1 MRSSSWAV
9 LLVLVA
15 VVSAA
20 PPSVTGIDSLS
31 REAIQAGMAAQGMK
45 VEELGFFKQWA
56 VDSFFRLKVVDRL
69 LDHPLEVVAYT
80 ESTAART
87 VLLESL
93 PAGKMLDHWRVLDCG
108 IRPDDSARLW
118 REVQTESKQK
128 LAGTEALA
136 PALERSINLLL
147 GSYRVGNRYLQ
158 QAVAGLSKYELDGL
172 LGEAPDFWKD
182 EDDSLEKSFSGKLHR
197 EFGQEYDTSRE
208 FKLETLC
215 VYVRKLDRH
224 ALAMSGMAVVMA
236 AAEARRLLASGP
248 IPAPHETEA
257 RTTPGVDGGVLFRA
271 ETDWGTVVVGSP
283 GDNVYHNDCC
293 IIIDLG
299 GNDRYMNRAGGAV
312 GFLSADG
319 LGTRSELKDNSVM
332 SRAFSTLIDLAGND
346 GYFSDR
352 LFSQGA
358 ALFGAGVLIDCAG
371 DDVYRAAHY
380 SQGASIFGTGLL
392 WDMSGTDLYDA
403 GFFAQGASDFG
414 NALLVD
420 NSGND
425 SYRCWCYGQGFAS
438 TWAAGT
444 LADFEGND
452 VYRAGGKYLHVPLLP
467 HEYRSFSHGFAIGR
481 RPDAG
486 GGVAFLCDKSGN
498 DFYDGEVFCEATSY
512 WYSLGMIWDGSGYDH
527 YTAAQYTQG
536 AGIHLS
542 IGCLVDEEGC
552 DSYMTRLGPA
562 QGQGH
567 DLSVGALVDRKGDDY
582 YCCSG
587 GQGIGLTNSA
597 AFLIDEDGNDC
608 YVTQDS
614 LLGQG
619 SSNFA
624 RGFGGMGLFV
634 DLAGTDKYSQRN
646 VATERSFWTKGTYG
660 SGLDY
665 DRPASVEN
673 FEPDVDTSAEALD
686 TAITAPV
693 ESVFATASMWR
704 VGNIVMKVNRARKQ
718 LIKLG
723 PTALK
728 YVAEEKM
735 DTKNGLESEAI
746 QALVKAWPDSAKPY
760 LFRVLRD
767 DRYLARNNGA
777 YFLGKLGRSAF
788 DAVESIYAA
797 LEAKRISPR
806 RGVYSLGDIGD
817 SLVVPRI
824 LYLLKDKMEIS
835 RIVTAEAC
843 GKLKNPVAIP
853 DLIQTLNDRMF
864 TVRSAAEAA
873 LVAIGRPSLEP
884 VLAELPKLKPVAL
897 GHALRT
903 AGALAAKLDTT
914 QSDQDLQ
921 ARCRSAF
928 KSYVAHP
935 DNFVRIQAVA
945 ACGTVL
951 DDSLR
956 ADIEAR
962 RAQEKDWFVLTKYR
976 EVLGV
981 R

>member
-1 MRSSSWAV
+1 MRKYVASA
-9 LLVLVA
+9 LLVLAAIAAADSLPA
-15 VVSAA
+15 VK
-20 PPSVTGIDSLS
+20 GIDSLS
-31 REAIQAGMAAQGMK
+31 MSAIKLGMDANGMQ
-45 VEELGFFKQWA
+45 VDELGFFKQWS

-87 VLLESL
+87 VSLESL
-93 PAGKMLDHWRVLDCG
+93 PAGKMLDEWRVLDCG
-108 IRPDDSARLW
+108 ISPGDSARLW
-118 REVQTESKQK
+118 KEVEAKAKTQ
-128 LAGTEALA
+128 LPGTEGLG
-136 PALERSINLLL
+136 ETGRSINLLL
-147 GSYRVGNRYLQ
+147 ASYRVGDKYLK
-158 QAVAGLSKYELDGL
+158 QAVAKLSPYELDGL
-172 LGEAPDFWKD
+172 LGEGPDFWKD
-182 EDDSLEKSFSGKLHR
+182 EDDTVEKSFSGKMHQ
-197 EFGQEYDTSRE
+197 EFGKQYDTSRE
-208 FKLETLC
+208 FKLETLT

-224 ALAMSGMAVVMA
+224 ALALSGMAVVMA
-236 AAEARRLLASGP
+236 ATEARRLIAGRP
-248 IPAPHETEA
+248 VNPHIPSPHEYDTPNA
-257 RTTPGVDGGVLFRA
+257 PGVDGGVLFSA
-271 ETDWGTVVVGSP
+271 ETEWGKVVVGKQ
-283 GDNVYHNDCC
+283 GDNVYHDDCC
-293 IIIDLG
+293 ILIDVG

-312 GFLSADG
+312 GFLS
-319 LGTRSELKDNSVM
+319 KP
-332 SRAFSTLIDLAGND
+332 FSTVIDMAGND
-346 GYFSDR
+346 YYWSDR
-352 LFSQGA
+352 LYSQGA
-358 ALFGAGVLIDCAG
+358 ALFGVGILIDCQG

-380 SQGASIFGTGLL
+380 SQGASQFGTGLL

-414 NALLVD
+414 TALLMD

-425 SYRCWCYGQGFAS
+425 NYRCWCYGQGFAS

-444 LADFEGND
+444 LADFAGND
-452 VYRAGGKYLHVPLLP
+452 VYTAGGKYLHVPLLP

-486 GGVAFLCDKSGN
+486 GGVALLCDQSGN

-542 IGCLVDEEGC
+542 VGVLVDEGGC

-567 DLSVGALVDRKGDDY
+567 DLSVGALVDRGGDDY

-624 RGFGGMGLFV
+624 RGFGGMGIFA

-646 VATERSFWTKGTYG
+646 VATERAYWTKGTYG
-660 SGLDY
+660 AGLDY

-673 FEPDVDTSAEALD
+673 FEPDVDTSSASIESI
-686 TAITAPV
+686 ITAPV
-693 ESVFATASMWR
+693 ESVFKTASMWR
-704 VGNIVMKVNRARKQ
+704 VGNVIKKVERARKE
-718 LIKLG
+718 LVKLG
-723 PTALK
+723 PRALR
-728 YVAEEKM
+728 YVAEKKM
-735 DTKNGLESEAI
+735 DTKDGLESEAI
-746 QALVKAWPDSAKPY
+746 EVLVKAWPDSSKPY
-760 LFRVLRD
+760 LFKALRD
-767 DRYLARNNGA
+767 KRLLARNNAA
-777 YFLGKLGRSAF
+777 YFLGKLGRDGF

-797 LEAKRISPR
+797 LKDKRISPR
-806 RGVYSLGDIGD
+806 RGVYAFGDIGD
-817 SLVVPRI
+817 SLVVPRM
-824 LYLLKDKMEIS
+824 LYLLSDKMEIS

-853 DLIQTLNDRMF
+853 DLIKALGDRYF

-884 VLAELPKLKPVAL
+884 VMAGLPKLKPVAL

-914 QSDQDLQ
+914 EADSEVKTGLRD
-921 ARCRSAF
+921 AF
-928 KSYVAHP
+928 MSYVTHP

-945 ACGTVL
+945 ASGVVL
-951 DDSLR
+951 DDATCSALQSAR
-956 ADIEAR
+956 AN
-962 RAQEKDWFVLTKYR
+962 EKDWFVLSKYR
-976 EVLGV
+976 EVLGA

>member
-1 MRSSSWAV
+1 MRKY
-9 LLVLVA
+9 VA
-15 VVSAA
+15 VVVFCLALIASAA
-20 PPSVTGIDSLS
+20 PPPVIGIDSLS
-31 REAIQAGMAAQGMK
+31 MSAIKAGMDAQGMA
-45 VEELGFFKQWA
+45 VDELGFFKQWS

-80 ESTAART
+80 ESSAART
-87 VLLESL
+87 ILLESL

-108 IRPDDSARLW
+108 IKPGDSARLW
-118 REVQTESKQK
+118 REVEAEAKKQ
-128 LAGTEALA
+128 LPGTEALG
-136 PALERSINLLL
+136 ALERPINLLL
-147 GSYRVGNRYLQ
+147 GSYAVGDRYLKQ
-158 QAVAGLSKYELDGL
+158 SIAKLSQHELDGL

-182 EDDSLEKSFSGKLHR
+182 EDDTVEKSFSGKMHR
-197 EFGQEYDTSRE
+197 EFGKEYDTSRE

-224 ALAMSGMAVVMA
+224 ALAMSGLAVTMA
-236 AAEARRLLASGP
+236 ATEARRLVAAAPMTRP
-248 IPAPHETEA
+248 IPRPGEVEG
-257 RTTPGVDGGVLFRA
+257 RTTPGVDGGVAFRA
-271 ETDWGTVVVGSP
+271 ESEWGTVVIGSH

-312 GFLSADG
+312 GILS
-319 LGTRSELKDNSVM
+319 KP
-332 SRAFSTLIDLAGND
+332 FSTVIDMEGND
-346 GYFSDR
+346 AYYSDR

-371 DDVYRAAHY
+371 DDVYRATHY
-380 SQGASIFGTGLL
+380 SQAASIFGTGML
-392 WDMSGTDLYDA
+392 WDMVGTDIYEA

-414 NALLVD
+414 SALLVD

-425 SYRCWCYGQGFAS
+425 GYRCWCYGQGFAS

-542 IGCLVDEEGC
+542 VGVLVDEEGC
-552 DSYMTRLGPA
+552 DTYITRLGPA

-634 DLAGTDKYSQRN
+634 DLAGHDKYTQEN
-646 VATERSFWTKGTYG
+646 VATEKAFWAKGTYG

-673 FEPDVDTSAEALD
+673 FEPDVDTSEAAMD
-686 TAITAPV
+686 TTITAPV
-693 ESVFATASMWR
+693 ESVFKTASMWR

-718 LIKLG
+718 LVKLG
-723 PTALK
+723 PKALA
-728 YVAEEKM
+728 YVADKKM
-735 DTKNGLESEAI
+735 DTKDGLESEAI
-746 QALVKAWPDSAKPY
+746 EQLVKAWPDSSKPY
-760 LFRVLRD
+760 LYKALRD
-767 DRYLARNNGA
+767 DRYLARNNAA

-788 DAVESIYAA
+788 DAVESVFVA
-797 LEAKRISPR
+797 LKAKRISPR
-806 RGVYSLGDIGD
+806 RGAYALGDIGD

-824 LYLLKDKMEIS
+824 LYLLQDKMEIS
-835 RIVTAEAC
+835 RIVTSEAC

-853 DLIQTLNDRMF
+853 DLIRTLGDKYF

-873 LVAIGRPSLEP
+873 LVAIGQPSMEP
-884 VLAELPKLKPVAL
+884 VLQEMPKLKSVAL

-903 AGALAAKLDTT
+903 AGALAAKLDTLPGDSVT
-914 QSDQDLQ
+914 R
-921 ARCRSAF
+921 ARCRTVF
-928 KSYVAHP
+928 VSYLGHP
-935 DNFVRIQAVA
+935 NNFVRLQAVA
-945 ACGTVL
+945 ACGTIL

-956 ADIEAR
+956 VTLAVAR
-962 RAQEKDWFVLTKYR
+962 ANEKDWFVLTKYR
-976 EVLGV
+976 EVLGLAK
-981 R
+981 

>member
-1 MRSSSWAV
+1 MRTKSWVV

-15 VVSAA
+15 VAFA
-20 PPSVTGIDSLS
+20 EPPAVVGIDSLS
-31 REAIQAGMAAQGMK
+31 MSAIEAGMDAQGMR
-45 VEELGFFKQWA
+45 VDELGFFKQWA

-87 VLLESL
+87 IQLESL
-93 PAGKMLDHWRVLDCG
+93 PAAKMLDEWRVIDCG
-108 IRPDDSARLW
+108 IRPGDSAKVW
-118 REVQTESKQK
+118 REVETAARADSLR
-128 LAGTEALA
+128 LAASGLPQPLSQA
-136 PALERSINLLL
+136 IILLL
-147 GSYRVGNRYLQ
+147 GSYRVGDKYLN
-158 QAVAGLSKYELDGL
+158 QAIARLSPFELDGL
-172 LGEAPDFWKD
+172 LGEGPDFWKD
-182 EDDSLEKSFSGKLHR
+182 EDDSVEKSFSGKLHR
-197 EFGQEYDTSRE
+197 EFGKEYDTSRQ
-208 FKLETLC
+208 FKSETLC
-215 VYVRKLDRH
+215 LYVRKLDRH

-236 AAEARRLLASGP
+236 AAEARRLLAAGP
-248 IPAPHETEA
+248 LPFPHETEA
-257 RTTPGVDGGVLFRA
+257 RTAPGVDGGVMFDVQTEFGR
-271 ETDWGTVVVGSP
+271 VVVGGA
-283 GDNVYHNDCC
+283 GDNVYHDDCC
-293 IIIDLG
+293 ILIDVG

-312 GFLSADG
+312 GFLSQP
-319 LGTRSELKDNSVM
+319 
-332 SRAFSTLIDLAGND
+332 FSTVIDLAGND
-346 GYFSDR
+346 YYYSDR

-358 ALFGAGVLIDCAG
+358 AMFGAGVLIDCGG
-371 DDVYRAAHY
+371 DDVYRASHY
-380 SQGASIFGTGLL
+380 SQGASMFGTGLL
-392 WDMSGTDLYDA
+392 WDMEGTDIYDA

-414 NALLVD
+414 TALLAD

-425 SYRCWCYGQGFAS
+425 NYRCWCYGQGFAS

-444 LADFEGND
+444 LADFAGND
-452 VYRAGGKYLHVPLLP
+452 VYTAGGKYLHVPLLP

-481 RPDAG
+481 RPDTG
-486 GGVAFLCDKSGN
+486 GGVALLCDQSGN
-498 DFYDGEVFCEATSY
+498 DFYDGEVFCEGTSY
-512 WYSLGMIWDGSGYDH
+512 WYSLGMLWDGSGYDH

-542 IGCLVDEEGC
+542 IGALVDEGGC

-567 DLSVGALVDRKGDDY
+567 DLSVGALVDRGGDDY

-634 DLAGTDKYSQRN
+634 DLAGADKYSQRN
-646 VATERSFWTKGTYG
+646 VATERAFWTKGTYG

-673 FEPDVDTSAEALD
+673 FEPNVDTSSASID
-686 TAITAPV
+686 SVITAPV
-693 ESVFATASMWR
+693 ESVFKTASMWR
-704 VGNIVMKVNRARKQ
+704 VGNVVKKVERARKE
-718 LIKLG
+718 LVKLG
-723 PTALK
+723 PKALA
-728 YVAEEKM
+728 YVADKKM
-735 DTKNGLESEAI
+735 DTKDGLESEAI
-746 QALVKAWPDSAKPY
+746 EVLVKAWPDSAKPY
-760 LFRVLRD
+760 LFKALRD
-767 DRYLARNNGA
+767 PRYLARNNAA
-777 YFLGKLGRSAF
+777 YFLGKLGRNGF
-788 DAVESIYAA
+788 DAVESLFVA
-797 LEAKRISPR
+797 LKAKRISPR

-853 DLIQTLNDRMF
+853 ALMSTLNDAIF

-873 LVAIGRPSLEP
+873 LVAIGRMSLDS
-884 VLAELPKLKPVAL
+884 LLGGMPKLKPVAL
-897 GHALRT
+897 GHALR
-903 AGALAAKLDTT
+903 ASGALAAKLDTT
-914 QSDQDLQ
+914 SADTQMRD
-921 ARCRSAF
+921 RCRAAF
-928 KSYVAHP
+928 LSRITHP

-945 ACGTVL
+945 AGGTVL
-951 DDSLR
+951 DDATR
-956 ADIEAR
+956 AALQSQ

-976 EVLGV
+976 EVLDV
-981 R
+981 K

>member
-1 MRSSSWAV
+1 MNMKSASV
-9 LLVLVA
+9 VLVLVA

-20 PPSVTGIDSLS
+20 PPSVVGIDSLS
-31 REAIQAGMAAQGMK
+31 REAIQAGMAAQGME

-87 VLLESL
+87 VSLESL
-93 PAGKMLDHWRVLDCG
+93 PAGKMLDQWRVIDCG
-108 IRPDDSARLW
+108 IKPGDSAKLW
-118 REVQTESKQK
+118 REVKAAAKVSA
-128 LAGTEALA
+128 AGTEAL
-136 PALERSINLLL
+136 PKALGQSINLLL
-147 GSYRVGNRYLQ
+147 GSYAVGDKYLK
-158 QAVAGLSKYELDGL
+158 QAVAKLSSYELDGL

-182 EDDSLEKSFSGKLHR
+182 EDDSVEKSFSGKLHR

-224 ALAMSGMAVVMA
+224 ALAMSGMAVTMA
-236 AAEARRLLASGP
+236 AAEARRLLAAGP
-248 IPAPHETEA
+248 LPFANEAEA
-257 RTTPGVDGGVLFRA
+257 RTAPGVDGGVVLNL
-271 ETDWGTVVVGSP
+271 ETEFGRIIVGGA
-283 GDNVYHNDCC
+283 GDNVYHDDCC

-312 GFLSADG
+312 GILS
-319 LGTRSELKDNSVM
+319 KP
-332 SRAFSTLIDLAGND
+332 FSTVIDLAGND
-346 GYFSDR
+346 YYYSDR
-352 LFSQGA
+352 LFSQGS

-380 SQGASIFGTGLL
+380 SQGASEFGTGLL

-414 NALLVD
+414 TALLMD

-425 SYRCWCYGQGFAS
+425 NYRCWCYGQGFAS
-438 TWAAGT
+438 TWASGT
-444 LADFEGND
+444 LADFAGND
-452 VYRAGGKYLHVPLLP
+452 VYTAGGKYLHVPLLP

-486 GGVAFLCDKSGN
+486 GGVALLCDRSGN
-498 DFYDGEVFCEATSY
+498 DLYNGEVFCEGTSY
-512 WYSLGMIWDGSGYDH
+512 WYSLGMLWDGSGYDH

-542 IGCLVDEEGC
+542 IGVLVDEEGC

-646 VATERSFWTKGTYG
+646 VATERAFWTKGTYG

-665 DRPASVEN
+665 DRPASVEV

-723 PTALK
+723 PKALA
-728 YVAEEKM
+728 YVADKKM

-746 QALVKAWPDSAKPY
+746 EALVKAWPDSAKPY
-760 LFRVLRD
+760 LFRALRD

-777 YFLGKLGRSAF
+777 YFLGKLGRSSF

-797 LEAKRISPR
+797 LKAKRISPR

-817 SLVVPRI
+817 SLVVPRV

-853 DLIQTLNDRMF
+853 DLIRTLGDKYF

-873 LVAIGRPSLEP
+873 LVAIGRPSFEPLLE
-884 VLAELPKLKPVAL
+884 ATARKLKPVAL

-903 AGALAAKLDTT
+903 AGALAAKLDTVP
-914 QSDQDLQ
+914 DDKDLQ
-921 ARCRSAF
+921 AQGRAVF
-928 KSYVAHP
+928 LSYIEHP
-935 DNFVRIQAVA
+935 NNFVRLQAVA
-945 ACGTVL
+945 ACGMVL
-951 DDSLR
+951 DDQLR
-956 ADIEAR
+956 ATLGSA
-962 RAQEKDWFVLTKYR
+962 RAQEEDWFVLTKYR
-976 EVLGV
+976 EVLGAK
-981 R
+981 

>member
-1 MRSSSWAV
+1 
-9 LLVLVA
+9 
-15 VVSAA
+15 
-20 PPSVTGIDSLS
+20 
-31 REAIQAGMAAQGMK
+31 
-45 VEELGFFKQWA
+45 
-56 VDSFFRLKVVDRL
+56 
-69 LDHPLEVVAYT
+69 
-80 ESTAART
+80 
-87 VLLESL
+87 
-93 PAGKMLDHWRVLDCG
+93 VLDCG
-108 IRPDDSARLW
+108 IRRGDSARLW
-118 REVQTESKQK
+118 REVEAESRKK
-128 LAGTEALA
+128 LAGTETMA
-136 PALERSINLLL
+136 PALGRSINLLL
-147 GSYRVGNRYLQ
+147 ASYRVGEKYLK
-158 QAVAGLSKYELDGL
+158 QAIANLSEHELDGL

-182 EDDSLEKSFSGKLHR
+182 EDDSVEKSFTGKLHR

-224 ALAMSGMAVVMA
+224 ALAMSGMAVTMA

-248 IPAPHETEA
+248 LPSPHETGA
-257 RTTPGVDGGVLFRA
+257 RTTPGVDGGVLFRT
-271 ETDWGTVVVGSP
+271 ETEWGTVVVGSP

-293 IIIDLG
+293 IIIDIG
-299 GNDRYMNRAGGAV
+299 GNDRYLNRAGGAV
-312 GFLSADG
+312 GVLS
-319 LGTRSELKDNSVM
+319 KP
-332 SRAFSTLIDLAGND
+332 FSAVIDLEGSD
-346 GYFSDR
+346 CYFSDR
-352 LFSQGA
+352 PFSQGA
-358 ALFGAGVLIDCAG
+358 ALFGAGVLIDCGG

-380 SQGASIFGTGLL
+380 SQGASEFGTGLL
-392 WDMSGTDLYDA
+392 WDMAGDDMYQA
-403 GFFAQGASDFG
+403 GFFAQAASDFG
-414 NALLVD
+414 SALLLD
-420 NSGND
+420 NGGND

-444 LADFEGND
+444 LADLEGND
-452 VYRAGGKYLHVPLLP
+452 VYRAGGRYLHEPLLP

-486 GGVAFLCDKSGN
+486 GGVAFLCDRSGN
-498 DFYDGEVFCEATSY
+498 DFYDGEVFCQATSY

-542 IGCLVDEEGC
+542 IGVLVDEEGC

-646 VATERSFWTKGTYG
+646 VAAEKAFWVKGTYG

-665 DRPASVEN
+665 DRPASVEE
-673 FEPDVDTSAEALD
+673 FEPDIDTS
-686 TAITAPV
+686 TAGIDSIITAPV
-693 ESVFATASMWR
+693 ESVFKTASMWR
-704 VGNIVMKVNRARKQ
+704 VGNVVKKVERARKELAQ
-718 LIKLG
+718 LGTK
-723 PTALK
+723 ALE
-728 YVAEEKM
+728 YVAKEKM
-735 DTKNGLESEAI
+735 DTKDGLEAEAI
-746 QALVKAWPDSAKPY
+746 QVLVKALPDSSKPY
-760 LFRVLRD
+760 LFRALRD
-767 DRYLARNNGA
+767 ERYLARQNGA

-788 DAVESIYAA
+788 DAVESVYSAVQ
-797 LEAKRISPR
+797 AKRISPR
-806 RGVYSLGDIGD
+806 RGVYALGEIGD

-824 LYLLKDKMEIS
+824 LYLLKDEMELS

-843 GKLKNPVAIP
+843 GRLKNPVAIP
-853 DLIQTLNDRMF
+853 DLIRALGDRLF

-873 LVAIGRPSLEP
+873 LVAIGRPSLDP
-884 VLAELPKLKPVAL
+884 VLAELPRLKPVAL
-897 GHALRT
+897 GHALR
-903 AGALAAKLDTT
+903 AGSALAAKLDTT
-914 QSDQDLQ
+914 EADEEME
-921 ARCRSAF
+921 AGCRAAF
-928 KSYVAHP
+928 KSYLTHQ

-945 ACGTVL
+945 ACGAAM

-956 ADIEAR
+956 AVLAAGREA
-962 RAQEKDWFVLTKYR
+962 EEDWFVLTKYR
-976 EVLGV
+976 EVLGAK
-981 R
+981 

>member
-1 MRSSSWAV
+1 MNMPKNVAIV
-9 LLVLVA
+9 LLVGICSA
-15 VVSAA
+15 FAATPEVV
-20 PPSVTGIDSLS
+20 GIDSLS
-31 REAIQAGMAAQGMK
+31 REAIQAGMAAQGME

-80 ESTAART
+80 ESTASRT
-87 VLLESL
+87 VQLESL
-93 PAGKMLDHWRVLDCG
+93 PAGKMLDGWRVLDCG
-108 IRPDDSARLW
+108 IRARDSARLW
-118 REVQTESKQK
+118 KEV
-128 LAGTEALA
+128 LAEAETQLSGTEDLG
-136 PALERSINLLL
+136 PIGRSINLLL
-147 GSYRVGNRYLQ
+147 ASYRVGDKYLKK
-158 QAVAGLSKYELDGL
+158 AVAKLSPYQLDGL

-182 EDDSLEKSFSGKLHR
+182 EDDTVEKSFRGKLHR
-197 EFGQEYDTSRE
+197 EFGKDYDTSRE
-208 FKLETLC
+208 FKSETLC
-215 VYVRKLDRH
+215 LYVRKLDRH
-224 ALAMSGMAVVMA
+224 ALAMSGMAVTMA
-236 AAEARRLLASGP
+236 AAEARRLLAAGP
-248 IPAPHETEA
+248 LPFPHETEA
-257 RTTPGVDGGVLFRA
+257 RTAPGVDGGVVLDRQTEFGR
-271 ETDWGTVVVGSP
+271 VIVGSA
-283 GDNVYHNDCC
+283 GDNVYHDDCC
-293 IIIDLG
+293 ILIDIG

-312 GFLSADG
+312 GFLSGTGDG
-319 LGTRSELKDNSVM
+319 GRRTGEPFSV
-332 SRAFSTLIDLAGND
+332 LIDMEGND
-346 GYFSDR
+346 YYWSDR

-358 ALFGAGVLIDCAG
+358 ALLGAGVLIDCAG

-380 SQGASIFGTGLL
+380 SQGAALFSTGLL

-403 GFFAQGASDFG
+403 GFFVQGAADFG
-414 NALLVD
+414 TALLAD
-420 NSGND
+420 NGGND

-444 LADFEGND
+444 LADFAGSD

-486 GGVAFLCDKSGN
+486 GGVAFLCDRSGN
-498 DFYDGEVFCEATSY
+498 DFYDGEVFCEGTSY
-512 WYSLGMIWDGSGYDH
+512 WYSLGMLWDGSGYDH
-527 YTAAQYTQG
+527 YTAAQYSQG

-542 IGCLVDEEGC
+542 VGALIDEEGC
-552 DSYMTRLGPA
+552 DSYMSRLGPA

-567 DLSVGALVDRKGDDY
+567 DLSVGALVDRRGDDY

-646 VATERSFWTKGTYG
+646 VATERAFWTKGTYG

-673 FEPDVDTSAEALD
+673 FEPDVDTSSASID
-686 TAITAPV
+686 SIITAPV
-693 ESVFATASMWR
+693 ESVFKTASMWR
-704 VGNIVMKVNRARKQ
+704 VGNVVKKVERARKE
-718 LIKLG
+718 LVKLG
-723 PTALK
+723 PKALK
-728 YVAEEKM
+728 YVAEKKI
-735 DTKNGLESEAI
+735 DTKDGLESEAI
-746 QALVKAWPDSAKPY
+746 EVLVKAWPDSSKPY
-760 LFRVLRD
+760 LFRGLRD
-767 DRYLARNNGA
+767 ERYLARNNSA
-777 YFLGKLGRSAF
+777 YFLGKLGRNAF
-788 DAVESIYAA
+788 DAVESIFVA
-797 LEAKRISPR
+797 LKARRISPR
-806 RGVYSLGDIGD
+806 RGVYSLGEIGD

-824 LYLLKDKMEIS
+824 LYLLEDKMEIS

-853 DLIQTLNDRMF
+853 YLIQTLVDRLF

-884 VLAELPKLKPVAL
+884 VLAEMGKLKPVAL

-903 AGALAAKLDTT
+903 AGTLVAKLDTT
-914 QSDQDLQ
+914 QADNEVK
-921 ARCRSAF
+921 ARCRTEF
-928 KSYVAHP
+928 TSYVTHP

-945 ACGTVL
+945 ACGKVL

-956 ADIEAR
+956 SFLEFKR
-962 RAQEKDWFVLTKYR
+962 EEEKNWFVLTKYR
-976 EVLGV
+976 EVLATK
-981 R
+981 

>member
-1 MRSSSWAV
+1 MHKRFAIG
-9 LLVLVA
+9 LLALIA

-20 PPSVTGIDSLS
+20 PPAVIGIDSLS
-31 REAIQAGMAAQGMK
+31 MSAIKTGMDAQGMR
-45 VEELGFFKQWA
+45 VDELGFFKQWA
-56 VDSFFRLKVVDRL
+56 VDSLFRLKVVDRL

-87 VLLESL
+87 VALESL

-108 IRPDDSARLW
+108 IKRGDSAKLW
-118 REVQTESKQK
+118 REVEVESRNA
-128 LAGTEALA
+128 LPGTETMDPALA
-136 PALERSINLLL
+136 SSVNLLL
-147 GSYRVGNRYLQ
+147 ASYRVGDKYLK
-158 QAVAGLSKYELDGL
+158 QAIAKLSPYELEGL
-172 LGEAPDFWKD
+172 LGEGPDFWKD
-182 EDDSLEKSFSGKLHR
+182 EDDSVEKSFSGKMHQ
-197 EFGQEYDTSRE
+197 EFGKEYDTSRE

-224 ALAMSGMAVVMA
+224 ALAMSGMAVTMA
-236 AAEARRLLASGP
+236 ATEARRLLARGSLTS
-248 IPAPHETEA
+248 ETG
-257 RTTPGVDGGVLFRA
+257 TKTVPGVDGGAFFRA
-271 ETDWGTVVVGSP
+271 ATEWGAVVIGGSQ
-283 GDNVYHNDCC
+283 DNVYREDCC

-312 GFLSADG
+312 GILS
-319 LGTRSELKDNSVM
+319 KP
-332 SRAFSTLIDLAGND
+332 FSTVIDMMGND
-346 GYFSDR
+346 YYFSDR

-358 ALFGAGVLIDCAG
+358 ALFGAGVLIDCQG
-371 DDVYRAAHY
+371 DDVYRSTHY
-380 SQGASIFGTGLL
+380 SQGASVFGTGML
-392 WDMSGTDLYDA
+392 WDMSGTDIYEA
-403 GFFAQGASDFG
+403 GFFAQGAADFG
-414 NALLVD
+414 VALLAD

-452 VYRAGGKYLHVPLLP
+452 VYTAGGKYLHVPLLP
-467 HEYRSFSHGFAIGR
+467 HEYRSFSHGFALGR

-486 GGVAFLCDKSGN
+486 GGIALLCDRSGN
-498 DFYDGEVFCEATSY
+498 DFYDGEVFCEGTSY
-512 WYSLGMIWDGSGYDH
+512 WYSLGMLWDGSGYDH

-542 IGCLVDEEGC
+542 IGVLVDEEGC

-582 YCCSG
+582 YNCSG

-597 AFLIDEDGNDC
+597 AFLIDQDGNDC

-624 RGFGGMGLFV
+624 RGFGGMGIFV

-646 VATERSFWTKGTYG
+646 VATERAFWTKGTYG

-673 FEPDVDTSAEALD
+673 FEPDVDTS
-686 TAITAPV
+686 TASIDSVITAPV
-693 ESVFATASMWR
+693 ESVFKTASMWR
-704 VGNIVMKVNRARKQ
+704 VGNVIKKVERARKE
-718 LIKLG
+718 LVKLG
-723 PTALK
+723 PKALK
-728 YVAEEKM
+728 YVAEKKM
-735 DTKNGLESEAI
+735 DTKDGLESEAI
-746 QALVKAWPDSAKPY
+746 EVLVKAWPDSSKPY
-760 LFRVLRD
+760 LFKALRD
-767 DRYLARNNGA
+767 ERYLARQNGA
-777 YFLGKLGRSAF
+777 YFLGKLGRSGF

-797 LEAKRISPR
+797 LQAKRISPR

-853 DLIQTLNDRMF
+853 DLIWALNDRLF

-873 LVAIGRPSLEP
+873 LVAIGRTSLDP
-884 VLAELPKLKPVAL
+884 VLGELPRLKPVAL

-903 AGALAAKLDTT
+903 AGALAAKFDTT
-914 QSDQDLQ
+914 EADVGMK
-921 ARCRSAF
+921 ARCRSEF
-928 KSYVAHP
+928 MSRVTHP
-935 DNFVRIQAVA
+935 DNFVRIQAIA
-945 ACGTVL
+945 ACGTVF
-951 DDSLR
+951 DDSVR
-956 ADIEAR
+956 AALDSA
-962 RAQEKDWFVLTKYR
+962 RAQERDWFVLTKYR
-976 EVLGV
+976 EVLGA

>member
-1 MRSSSWAV
+1 MNRKPAVV

-20 PPSVTGIDSLS
+20 PPKVVGIDSLS
-31 REAIQAGMAAQGMK
+31 MEAIKAGMAAQGMR
-45 VEELGFFKQWA
+45 VDELGFFKQWA

-69 LDHPLEVVAYT
+69 LDHPLEVVAYA

-108 IRPDDSARLW
+108 IKRGDSARVW
-118 REVQTESKQK
+118 REVETESKKK
-128 LAGTEALA
+128 LAGTETMA
-136 PALERSINLLL
+136 PALGRSVNLLL
-147 GSYRVGNRYLQ
+147 GSYRVGDKYLKR
-158 QAVAGLSKYELDGL
+158 AIARLSQHELDGL

-182 EDDSLEKSFSGKLHR
+182 EDDSVEKSFSGKLHR

-215 VYVRKLDRH
+215 VYVRRLDRH
-224 ALAMSGMAVVMA
+224 ALAMSGLAVTMA

-248 IPAPHETEA
+248 LPAPHETEA

-271 ETDWGTVVVGSP
+271 ETEWGTVVVGSP

-312 GFLSADG
+312 GILS
-319 LGTRSELKDNSVM
+319 RPFSVVV
-332 SRAFSTLIDLAGND
+332 DLAGND
-346 GYFSDR
+346 AYYSDR

-358 ALFGAGVLIDCAG
+358 ALFGAGVLIDCEG

-380 SQGASIFGTGLL
+380 SQGASEFGTGLL

-414 NALLVD
+414 TALLVD
-420 NSGND
+420 NNGND

-444 LADFEGND
+444 LADMEGND
-452 VYRAGGKYLHVPLLP
+452 VYRAGGRYLHEPLLP

-486 GGVAFLCDKSGN
+486 GGVALLCDRSGN
-498 DFYDGEVFCEATSY
+498 DFYDGEVFCQATSY

-527 YTAAQYTQG
+527 YTAAQYAQG

-542 IGCLVDEEGC
+542 IGVLVDEEGC

-646 VATERSFWTKGTYG
+646 VATERAFWAKGTYG

-665 DRPASVEN
+665 DRPASVEK
-673 FEPDVDTSAEALD
+673 FEPDIDTSSASID
-686 TAITAPV
+686 SIITAPV
-693 ESVFATASMWR
+693 ESVFKTASMWR
-704 VGNIVMKVNRARKQ
+704 VGNVVKKVERARKE
-718 LIKLG
+718 LVKLG
-723 PTALK
+723 PKALA
-728 YVAEEKM
+728 YVAEKKM
-735 DTKNGLESEAI
+735 DTKDGLESEAI
-746 QALVKAWPDSAKPY
+746 QVLVKAWPDSSKPY
-760 LFRVLRD
+760 LFRALRD
-767 DRYLARNNGA
+767 ERYLARQNGA

-797 LEAKRISPR
+797 VKAERISPR
-806 RGVYSLGDIGD
+806 RGVYALGDIGD
-817 SLVVPRI
+817 SLVVPRV
-824 LYLLKDKMEIS
+824 LYLLKDKLELS

-853 DLIQTLNDRMF
+853 DLMQALSDRVF

-873 LVAIGRPSLEP
+873 LVVIGRPSLES
-884 VLAELPKLKPVAL
+884 VLSELPKLKPVAL

-914 QSDQDLQ
+914 QADREMQ

-935 DNFVRIQAVA
+935 DNFVRTQAVA
-945 ACGTVL
+945 ACGVVI

-956 ADIEAR
+956 VDLEAGR
-962 RAQEKDWFVLTKYR
+962 SQERDWFVLTKYR
-976 EVLGV
+976 EVLGAK
-981 R
+981 

>member
-1 MRSSSWAV
+1 MRKMHVILS
-9 LLVLVA
+9 LVLVA
-15 VVSAA
+15 VAA
-20 PPSVTGIDSLS
+20 ADSLPAVKGLDSLS
-31 REAIQAGMAAQGMK
+31 MSAIQLGMAANGMQ
-45 VEELGFFKQWA
+45 VDELGFFKQWA
-56 VDSFFRLKVVDRL
+56 TDSFFRLKVVDRL
-69 LDHPLEVVAYT
+69 LDHPLEVVAYA
-80 ESTAART
+80 ESTASRA
-87 VLLESL
+87 VALESA
-93 PAGKMLDHWRVLDCG
+93 PAGRMLDQWRVLDCG
-108 IRPDDSARLW
+108 IKAGDSAKLW
-118 REVQTESKQK
+118 KEVEAEAKKQ
-128 LAGTEALA
+128 LPGTEALPGQLGRA
-136 PALERSINLLL
+136 INLLL
-147 GSYRVGNRYLQ
+147 GSYRVGDKYLK
-158 QAVAGLSKYELDGL
+158 QAVAKLTPYELDGL

-182 EDDSLEKSFSGKLHR
+182 EDDTLEKSFSGKMHR
-197 EFGQEYDTSRE
+197 EFGREYDTSRQ

-215 VYVRKLDRH
+215 VYVRRLDRH

-236 AAEARRLLASGP
+236 AAEARRLAASSPLPLANE
-248 IPAPHETEA
+248 AEA
-257 RTTPGVDGGVLFRA
+257 RTAPGVDGGVLFGA
-271 ETDWGTVVVGSP
+271 ETDWGRIVVGGA
-283 GDNVYHNDCC
+283 GDNVYHDDFC
-293 IIIDLG
+293 ITIDLG
-299 GNDRYMNRAGGAV
+299 GNDRYMNRAGGAI
-312 GFLSADG
+312 GMLS
-319 LGTRSELKDNSVM
+319 KP
-332 SRAFSTLIDLAGND
+332 FSTVIDMAGND
-346 GYFSDR
+346 YYWSDR
-352 LFSQGA
+352 LYSQGS

-380 SQGASIFGTGLL
+380 SQGASMFGTGLL
-392 WDMSGTDLYDA
+392 WDMAGTDLYEA

-414 NALLVD
+414 TALLAD

-486 GGVAFLCDKSGN
+486 GGVAFLCDKWGN

-542 IGCLVDEEGC
+542 VGVLVDEEGC
-552 DSYMTRLGPA
+552 DTYITRLGPA

-597 AFLIDEDGNDC
+597 AFLVDEDGNDC

-624 RGFGGMGLFV
+624 RGFGGMGVFA

-646 VATERSFWTKGTYG
+646 VATERAFWTKGTYG
-660 SGLDY
+660 SGLDF
-665 DRPASVEN
+665 DRPASVED
-673 FEPDVDTSAEALD
+673 FEPDVDTSEAAMD
-686 TAITAPV
+686 TVITAPV
-693 ESVFATASMWR
+693 ESVFKTASMWR
-704 VGNIVMKVNRARKQ
+704 VGNVVKKVNRARKQ
-718 LIKLG
+718 LVKLG
-723 PTALK
+723 PKALV
-728 YVAEEKM
+728 YVAEKKI
-735 DTKNGLESEAI
+735 DTKDGLESEAI
-746 QALVKAWPDSAKPY
+746 EQLVKAWPDSSKPY
-760 LFRVLRD
+760 LFKALRD
-767 DRYLARNNGA
+767 ERLLARNNAA
-777 YFLGKLGRSAF
+777 YFLGKLGRNAF
-788 DAVESIYAA
+788 DAVESVYTA
-797 LEAKRISPR
+797 LKEKRISPR

-817 SLVVPRI
+817 SLVVPRV

-853 DLIQTLNDRMF
+853 DLIQTLGDRMF

-873 LVAIGRPSLEP
+873 LVAMGRPSLEP
-884 VLAELPKLKPVAL
+884 VLADMPKLKPVAL

-903 AGALAAKLDTT
+903 AGALVARLDTT
-914 QSDQDLQ
+914 QADNDLRASCRTAFASHVSD
-921 ARCRSAF
+921 
-928 KSYVAHP
+928 P
-935 DNFVRIQAVA
+935 DNFVRIQTIA

-956 ADIEAR
+956 IILAAR
-962 RAQEKDWFVLTKYR
+962 RPEEKDWFVLTKYR
-976 EVLGV
+976 EVLGAK
-981 R
+981 

>member
-1 MRSSSWAV
+1 MIMQKKVAAV
-9 LLVLVA
+9 LLVCVCS
-15 VVSAA
+15 VFAA
-20 PPSVTGIDSLS
+20 PPAVVGIDSLS

-87 VLLESL
+87 ISLESL
-93 PAGKMLDHWRVLDCG
+93 PAGKMLDQWRVIDCG
-108 IRPDDSARLW
+108 IKPGDSAKLR
-118 REVQTESKQK
+118 REVVAAARVTA
-128 LAGTEALA
+128 AGTEAM
-136 PALERSINLLL
+136 PKALGQSINLLL
-147 GSYRVGNRYLQ
+147 GSYRVGDKYLK
-158 QAVAGLSKYELDGL
+158 QAVAKLSPYELDGL

-182 EDDSLEKSFSGKLHR
+182 EDDSVEKSFSGKLHR
-197 EFGQEYDTSRE
+197 EFGKEYDTSRE
-208 FKLETLC
+208 FKLETLT

-224 ALAMSGMAVVMA
+224 ALAMSGMAVTMA
-236 AAEARRLLASGP
+236 AAEARRLLAAGP
-248 IPAPHETEA
+248 LPLPNEAEA
-257 RTTPGVDGGVLFRA
+257 RTAPGVDGGVVLNL
-271 ETDWGTVVVGSP
+271 ETEFGRVIVGGA
-283 GDNVYHNDCC
+283 GDNVYHDDCC
-293 IIIDLG
+293 ILIDIG
-299 GNDRYMNRAGGAV
+299 GDDRYMNRAGGAV
-312 GFLSADG
+312 GILS
-319 LGTRSELKDNSVM
+319 KP
-332 SRAFSTLIDLAGND
+332 FSTVIDLSGND
-346 GYFSDR
+346 AYYSDR

-358 ALFGAGVLIDCAG
+358 SLFGAGVLIDCQG
-371 DDVYRAAHY
+371 DDVYRASHY

-392 WDMSGTDLYDA
+392 WDMAGSDLYDA

-414 NALLVD
+414 NALLAD

-425 SYRCWCYGQGFAS
+425 NYRCWCYGQGFAS

-444 LADFEGND
+444 LADFAGND
-452 VYRAGGKYLHVPLLP
+452 IYTAGGKYLHVPLLP

-486 GGVAFLCDKSGN
+486 GGVALLCDRSGN
-498 DFYDGEVFCEATSY
+498 DFYNGEVFCEGTSY
-512 WYSLGMIWDGSGYDH
+512 WYSLGMLWDGTGYDH

-542 IGCLVDEEGC
+542 IGVLIDEEGC

-624 RGFGGMGLFV
+624 RGFGGMGIFA

-646 VATERSFWTKGTYG
+646 VATERAFWTKGTYG
-660 SGLDY
+660 SGLDF

-673 FEPDVDTSAEALD
+673 FEPDVDTSEAAMD

-693 ESVFATASMWR
+693 ESIFKTASMWR

-718 LIKLG
+718 LVKLG
-723 PTALK
+723 PKALK
-728 YVAEEKM
+728 YVAEKKM
-735 DTKNGLESEAI
+735 DTKDGLESEAI
-746 QALVKAWPDSAKPY
+746 EQLMKAWPDSSKPY
-760 LFRVLRD
+760 LFKALRD
-767 DRYLARNNGA
+767 ERLLARSNAA
-777 YFLGKLGRSAF
+777 YFLGKLGRNAF
-788 DAVESIYAA
+788 DAVDSIYGA
-797 LEAKRISPR
+797 LQAKRISPR
-806 RGVYSLGDIGD
+806 RGVYALGDIGD

-824 LYLLKDKMEIS
+824 LYLLKDKLEIS
-835 RIVTAEAC
+835 RIVTSEAC
-843 GKLKNPVAIP
+843 GKLKNPVAIT

-873 LVAIGRPSLEP
+873 LVAMGRPSLEP
-884 VLAELPKLKPVAL
+884 VLVELPKLKPVAL

-903 AGALAAKLDTT
+903 AGALVAKLDTT
-914 QSDQDLQ
+914 QTDESMK
-921 ARCRSAF
+921 ARCRAAF
-928 KSYVAHP
+928 MSCVTHP
-935 DNFVRIQAVA
+935 DNFVRIQAIA
-945 ACGTVL
+945 ACGTAL
-951 DDSLR
+951 DDSVR
-956 ADIEAR
+956 AALVSN

-976 EVLGV
+976 EVLGAK
-981 R
+981 